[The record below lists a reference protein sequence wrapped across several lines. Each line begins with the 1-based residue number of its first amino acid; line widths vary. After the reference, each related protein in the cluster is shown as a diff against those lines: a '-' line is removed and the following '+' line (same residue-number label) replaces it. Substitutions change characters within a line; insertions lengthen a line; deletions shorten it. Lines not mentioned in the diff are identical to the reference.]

1 MITKAPT
8 LRTTLFALMGATA
21 LATSTLLS
29 LKPAAAEMTEAQKK
43 EMGAFVREYL
53 IANPEVLIEVQQA
66 YEKKQYESRLS
77 QAGAGIAENKDAI
90 FSDKNDIVLGNPKGD
105 VTVVEFFD
113 YNCGYCKHALEDM
126 DAILEKDKE
135 VRFVLKEFPILG
147 PESVAAHQVANAV
160 RLTAPDKYPDFHR
173 KLLGGETRATEDTAM
188 EVATSL
194 GLDEAKLRQSM
205 KDQPNDNN
213 VKTTYRLA
221 NALGITG
228 TPYYVVGNEAL
239 IGAQGADAIEEKI
252 ANIRKCGKASC

>member
-1 MITKAPT
+1 MAPT
-8 LRTTLFALMGATA
+8 LRTAFSALLGATV
-21 LATSTLLS
+21 LATTALFSVV
-29 LKPAAAEMTEAQKK
+29 PAAAEMTEAQKA

-53 IANPEVLIEVQQA
+53 IANPDVLVEVQQA
-66 YEKKQYESRLS
+66 YEKKQYESRIS
-77 QAGAGIAENKDAI
+77 QAGPAIIDNRDAI
-90 FSDKNDIVLGNPKGD
+90 FFDKNDIVLGNPNGD

-126 DAILEKDKE
+126 DTILKDDKN

-173 KLLGGETRATEDTAM
+173 KLLGGETRATEETAM
-188 EVATSL
+188 AVATGL

-205 KDQPNDNN
+205 EDQPNDTS
-213 VKTTYRLA
+213 VKATYRLA

-228 TPYYVVGNEAL
+228 TPYYVVGNEPL
-239 IGAQGADAIEEKI
+239 VGAQGADAIEEKI

>member
-1 MITKAPT
+1 MAPT
-8 LRTTLFALMGATA
+8 LRSKVFALMGATV
-21 LATSTLLS
+21 LATTALLP
-29 LKPAAAEMTEAQKK
+29 LKPAMAEMTEAQKK

-53 IANPEVLIEVQQA
+53 IANPEVLLEVQQA

-90 FSDKNDIVLGNPKGD
+90 FSDKNDIVLGNQNGD

-126 DAILEKDKE
+126 DAILKDDKNI
-135 VRFVLKEFPILG
+135 RFVLKEFPILG

-160 RLTAPDKYPDFHR
+160 RLTAPEKYPEFHR
-173 KLLGGETRATEDTAM
+173 ALLGGETRATEQTAID
-188 EVATSL
+188 VATSL
-194 GLDEAKLRQSM
+194 GLDEAKIRQSM
-205 KDQPNDNN
+205 KDHPNDNN
-213 VKTTYRLA
+213 VKATYRLA

-228 TPYYVVGNEAL
+228 TPYYVVGDEAL

-252 ANIRKCGKASC
+252 ANIRKCGKGSC

>member
-1 MITKAPT
+1 MAPT
-8 LRTTLFALMGATA
+8 LRTMTYALMGATI
-21 LATSTLLS
+21 LAASS
-29 LKPAAAEMTEAQKK
+29 LAAVKPASAEMTETQKQ

-66 YEKKQYESRLS
+66 YEKKQYESRLT
-77 QAGAGIAENKDAI
+77 QAGAGIAENKDEI
-90 FSDKNDIVLGNPKGD
+90 FSDKNDIVLGNPNGD

-126 DAILEKDKE
+126 DAIIEKDKN

-147 PESVAAHQVANAV
+147 PESIAAHRVANAV
-160 RLTAPDKYPDFHR
+160 RLTAPEKYPDFHR
-173 KLLGGETRATEDTAM
+173 KLLGGETRATEATAM

-194 GLDEAKLRQSM
+194 GLDEAKLRKSM
-205 KDQPNDNN
+205 KDQPNEKN
-213 VKTTYRLA
+213 VKATYRLA

-252 ANIRKCGKASC
+252 ANIRKCGKGSC